1 VNRAAADSEDW
12 RAENSIDSRMP
23 TMNSTPAEHRCG
35 PPRAANA
42 AREWRAALLLATLW
56 GVAIGHAAEPRIG
69 DRLPAASAASKTTP
83 KKSAARTPAAASEF
97 RLIDWDALI
106 PADWDPLKDLKA
118 LQGRGMA
125 ALKDGDPRAQAALD
139 ALRQAWEKAPTSPG
153 LAGQKVRIAGYVV
166 PLDGTSEQMH
176 EFLLVPYFG
185 ACIHTP
191 PPPANQIIHVI
202 ATPPAKGLRAMEAVW
217 VNGTMKIEASD
228 TAMGNSGY
236 RLDATSISV
245 YRQ

>member
-1 VNRAAADSEDW
+1 MISITNQHRRGPLRSWNVARAW
-12 RAENSIDSRMP
+12 R
-23 TMNSTPAEHRCG
+23 T
-35 PPRAANA
+35 
-42 AREWRAALLLATLW
+42 ALLLGALG
-56 GVAIGHAAEPRIG
+56 GVAIGHATEPRIG
-69 DRLPAASAASKTTP
+69 DRLPAASAAAKSTP
-83 KKSAARTPAAASEF
+83 KKSAARTPAVAATEF
-97 RLIDWDALI
+97 RLIDWDALL
-106 PADWDPLKDLKA
+106 PVDWDPLKDLKA

-139 ALRQAWEKAPTSPG
+139 ALRQAWEKAPTVPA

-166 PLDGTSEQMH
+166 PLDGTPEQMH

-217 VNGTMKIEASD
+217 ANGTLKIEASD

-236 RLDATSISV
+236 RLDATSISI
-245 YRQ
+245 YQQ